1 MDIVPP
7 EALTK
12 EQFGD
17 VYGHSRPLNV
27 ADLLIAYLEQLGI
40 ECIFGIPGGAI
51 EPLFDA
57 MARSARRGGLR
68 LILARHETGAA
79 FMADGYSRETRKIG
93 VCCSTSGPGATNLLT
108 GVASAYDNNIPLL
121 VITGQPALPT
131 FGRHPLQESGC
142 TGVNILTM
150 FQACTR
156 YNSLVSHPA
165 QLEPK
170 LISALQMAN
179 RTPRGPVHLSF
190 PFDVMNAPSG
200 KCAPSYNLISLLVP
214 PTIVDESAVQ
224 KLAELML
231 HSQRIVLLI
240 GGACGESVGPIL
252 HFVAIT
258 GARFVTTPDG
268 KGLISPY
275 HPQYCGVFGFAGHDL
290 AHTTL
295 RDPQVDLIVAV
306 GTGLGEWDS
315 DGWSDSLLNERMVHI
330 EESEDHLSRT
340 PMARLHI
347 RGRILSVFMRLV
359 ELLCDYHPLGGIAP
373 PVPSHER
380 PEEKI
385 KSESDCEP
393 ILPQRLMLELGQL
406 FPPTTRFLADA
417 GNSVAWA
424 IHSLFPA
431 DRRLR
436 ERRLG
441 TSRIGNVGR
450 RKNDAGW
457 LRLTNNFA
465 PMGWAIGAAI
475 GTAVGDPKLPVVCIT
490 GDGSMLMSG
499 QEITVAVVERLSV
512 IFVILNDHALG
523 MVKHAQRLRHAEQIG
538 CELPIVDFA
547 ALARALGASAHI
559 IRNGHD
565 LQQLDVVALC
575 AHRGPT
581 LLDIRID
588 PEEVPPIRSR
598 MRVLGNSVSH
608 VGFEVSEE
616 PTAAAA
622 PPAVPAPAPVD
633 PGVIAT
639 T

>member
-1 MDIVPP
+1 MDILPP
-7 EALTK
+7 HVLTP
-12 EQFGD
+12 EQFGPAFGLP
-17 VYGHSRPLNV
+17 VPLNV

-40 ECIFGIPGGAI
+40 ECVFGIPGGAI
-51 EPLFDA
+51 EPMFDA

-68 LILARHETGAA
+68 LVLARHETGAA

-93 VCCSTSGPGATNLLT
+93 VCCATSGPGATNLLT
-108 GVASAYDNNIPLL
+108 GVASAYDNNIPML

-142 TGVNILTM
+142 TGVNILSM

-170 LISALQMAN
+170 LISALQLAN

-190 PFDVMNAPSG
+190 PFDVLNAPSG
-200 KCAPSYNLISLLVP
+200 KTVPSYSLANLLVP
-214 PTIVDESAVQ
+214 PSIVDENALRILSDLV
-224 KLAELML
+224 L
-231 HSQRIVLLI
+231 HSQRIVVLV
-240 GGACGESVGPIL
+240 GGACGEAIGPIL

-268 KGLISPY
+268 KGLVSPY
-275 HPQYCGVFGFAGHDL
+275 HPQFCGVFGFAGHEL

-295 RDPQVDLIVAV
+295 RDPCVNLILAI
-306 GTGLGEWDS
+306 GTGMGEWDS

-347 RGRILSVFMRLV
+347 RGRILTVFMKLV
-359 ELLCDYHPLGGIAP
+359 ETLCDYHPLGGFAN
-373 PVPSHER
+373 PVPAHER
-380 PEEKI
+380 PEEKL
-385 KSESDCEP
+385 KSESNCEP
-393 ILPQRLMLELGQL
+393 ILPQRLMHELGQL

-424 IHSLFPA
+424 IHCLFPA

-441 TSRIGNVGR
+441 NSRIGNVGR

-475 GTAVGDPKLPVVCIT
+475 GTAIGEPGLPVVCIT

-499 QEITVAVVERLSV
+499 QELTVAVVERLTV
-512 IFVILNDHALG
+512 VFIVLNDAALG
-523 MVKHAQRLRHAEQIG
+523 MVKHAQRLRRSERIG
-538 CELPIVDFA
+538 CELPQVDFA
-547 ALARALGASAHI
+547 ALARALGAPAHT
-559 IRNGHD
+559 IRSVSD
-565 LQQLDVVALC
+565 LQQLDMAAIC
-575 AHRGPT
+575 SRQGPT
-581 LLDIRID
+581 LLDVLIE
-588 PEEVPPIRSR
+588 PNEVPPIQTR
-598 MRVLGNSVSH
+598 MRVLGSASTSA
-608 VGFEVSEE
+608 GFEVNAEIKAEVLS
-616 PTAAAA
+616 
-622 PPAVPAPAPVD
+622 
-633 PGVIAT
+633 
-639 T
+639 

>member
-7 EALTK
+7 HAPSNK
-12 EQFGD
+12 QFD
-17 VYGHSRPLNV
+17 PVDERAAMMNV

-40 ECIFGIPGGAI
+40 EYIFGIPGGAI
-51 EPLFDA
+51 EPLFNA
-57 MARSARRGGLR
+57 MARSNRRGGLR
-68 LILARHETGAA
+68 LVLARHEAGAA

-93 VCCSTSGPGATNLLT
+93 VCCGTSGPGATNLLT

-142 TGVNILTM
+142 TGVNILSM

-200 KCAPSYNLISLLVP
+200 KYQPSHNLLKLLEP
-214 PTIVDESAVQ
+214 PAIVDEDAVH
-224 KLAELML
+224 KLAELIL
-231 HSQRIVLLI
+231 HARRIVLLI
-240 GGACGESVGPIL
+240 GGGCGEAVGSIL
-252 HFVAIT
+252 HFITLT

-268 KGLISPY
+268 KGLINPY
-275 HPQYCGVFGFAGHDL
+275 HPQFCGVFGFAGHDL

-295 RDPQVDLIVAV
+295 RNPDVDLILAT

-315 DGWSDSLLNERMVHI
+315 DGWSDSLLNDRVVHI
-330 EESEDHLSRT
+330 EESEDHLART
-340 PMARLHI
+340 PMAQLHI
-347 RGRILSVFMRLV
+347 RGRIQLVFMHLM
-359 ELLCDYHPLGGIAP
+359 ELLCDYHPLGAFDS
-373 PVPSHER
+373 PVPPHER

-385 KSESDCEP
+385 KNISIREP
-393 ILPQRLMLELGQL
+393 ILPQCLMHQLSQL
-406 FPPTTRFLADA
+406 FPPTTRFLADT

-424 IHSLFPA
+424 IHSLFPP
-431 DRRLR
+431 DRRLI
-436 ERRLG
+436 ERRLDNKR
-441 TSRIGNVGR
+441 TRDITR

-475 GTAVGDPKLPVVCIT
+475 GTAVGNLKQPVVCIT

-499 QEITVAVVERLSV
+499 QEITVAVAEHLPI
-512 IFVILNDHALG
+512 IFIVLNDHALG
-523 MVKHAQRLRHAEQIG
+523 MVKHAQHLRHAEHIG
-538 CELPIVDFA
+538 CELPTVDFA
-547 ALARALGASAHI
+547 ALARALGANAYTIFSA
-559 IRNGHD
+559 HD
-565 LQQLDVVALC
+565 LQQLDVAMLC
-575 AHRGPT
+575 EQRGPT
-581 LLDIRID
+581 LLDVMID
-588 PEEVPPIRSR
+588 PNEIPPIQTR
-598 MRVLGNSVSH
+598 MRVLGKSELPT
-608 VGFEVSEE
+608 GFEIN
-616 PTAAAA
+616 A
-622 PPAVPAPAPVD
+622 P
-633 PGVIAT
+633 IS
-639 T
+639 

>member
-1 MDIVPP
+1 MDILPP
-7 EALTK
+7 HVLAN
-12 EQFGD
+12 EQ
-17 VYGHSRPLNV
+17 YGPAYGNPLPMNV

-40 ECIFGIPGGAI
+40 ECVFGIPGGAI

-57 MARSARRGGLR
+57 MARSTRRGGLR
-68 LILARHETGAA
+68 LVLARHETGAA
-79 FMADGYSRETRKIG
+79 FMADGYGRETRKIG

-108 GVASAYDNNIPLL
+108 GVASAYDNNIPML

-170 LISALQMAN
+170 LISALQLAS

-190 PFDVMNAPSG
+190 PFDVMNAPTG
-200 KCAPSYNLISLLVP
+200 KFMPSYSLSSLLVP
-214 PTIVDESAVQ
+214 PTIVDENAIQ
-224 KLAELML
+224 KLAGLLL
-231 HSQRIVLLI
+231 HSRRIVLLV
-240 GGACGESVGPIL
+240 GGACGEAIGPIL
-252 HFVAIT
+252 HFVALT

-268 KGLISPY
+268 KGLVSPY
-275 HPQYCGVFGFAGHDL
+275 HPQFCGVFGFAGHDL
-290 AHTTL
+290 AHATL
-295 RDPQVDLIVAV
+295 RDPDVYLILAI
-306 GTGLGEWDS
+306 GTGMGEWDS

-330 EESEDHLSRT
+330 EESEDHLART

-347 RGRILSVFMRLV
+347 RGRISSVFMRLV
-359 ELLCDYHPLGGIAP
+359 ELVCDYQPIDGFAA
-373 PVPSHER
+373 PVPAHER

-385 KSESDCEP
+385 KSESDSEP
-393 ILPQRLMLELGQL
+393 ILPQRLMHELGQL

-424 IHSLFPA
+424 IHCLFPA

-441 TSRIGNVGR
+441 NCRIGNVGR

-475 GTAVGDPKLPVVCIT
+475 GTAVGDPTLPVVCIT

-499 QEITVAVVERLSV
+499 QELTVAVAEHLTV
-512 IFVILNDHALG
+512 IFIVLNDHALG
-523 MVKHAQRLRHAEQIG
+523 MVKHAQRLRNTERIG
-538 CELPIVDFA
+538 WELPQVDFA
-547 ALARALGASAHI
+547 ALAHALGAPAHT
-559 IRNGHD
+559 IRGGQD
-565 LQQLDVVALC
+565 LQQLDMALIC
-575 AHRGPT
+575 SRQGPT
-581 LLDIRID
+581 LLDVLIEPNEI
-588 PEEVPPIRSR
+588 PPIQSR
-598 MRVLGNSVSH
+598 TRTLGN
-608 VGFEVSEE
+608 GM
-616 PTAAAA
+616 TAAGLGGNPESRGLQTDIIGEVKATWNA
-622 PPAVPAPAPVD
+622 EALPPK
-633 PGVIAT
+633 
-639 T
+639 